1 MLRAATMTALR
12 KFFEGKMKQYK
23 CEIEASVVSALE
35 RLSFEYETRKD
46 NVAFLLENHADDPGF
61 LESALFQK
69 YQQEEFEAKKAFE
82 TAKQEFQSA
91 YVPSELREHKISWS
105 LDYQTKIL
113 TITQHCDC
121 EVELCGENLKTLT
134 IA

>member
-1 MLRAATMTALR
+1 MTALR

-23 CEIEASVVSALE
+23 REIEASVVSALE
-35 RLSFEYETRKD
+35 RLSYEYETRKD

-61 LESALFQK
+61 LESAIFQK
-69 YQQEEFEAKKAFE
+69 YQQEEFNAKKAFE
-82 TAKQEFQSA
+82 TAKQEFQTA
-91 YVPSELREHKISWS
+91 YVPAELRRHQISWA

-121 EVELCGENLKTLT
+121 EVELCEEEQRTLT
-134 IA
+134 TA

>member
-1 MLRAATMTALR
+1 
-12 KFFEGKMKQYK
+12 MKQYK

-35 RLSFEYETRKD
+35 RLSYEYETRKD
-46 NVAFLLENHADDPGF
+46 NVAFLLEGHADDPGF
-61 LESALFQK
+61 LDSATFRK
-69 YQQEEFEAKKAFE
+69 YQQEEFDAKKAFE
-82 TAKQEFQSA
+82 TAKQEFQAA
-91 YVPSELREHKISWS
+91 YVPSELRKHQVSWA

-121 EVELCGENLKTLT
+121 EVELCEEEQRTLT

>member
-1 MLRAATMTALR
+1 
-12 KFFEGKMKQYK
+12 MKQYK
-23 CEIEASVVSALE
+23 CEIESSVVSALE
-35 RLSFEYETRKD
+35 RLSYEYQTRKD
-46 NVAFLLENHADDPGF
+46 NIAFLMENHADDPAF
-61 LESALFQK
+61 LDSAIFQK
-69 YQQEEFEAKKAFE
+69 YQQEEFDAKKTFE

-91 YVPSELREHKISWS
+91 YVPNELKEHQISWA

-121 EVELCGENLKTLT
+121 EVELCEEEQKTLT